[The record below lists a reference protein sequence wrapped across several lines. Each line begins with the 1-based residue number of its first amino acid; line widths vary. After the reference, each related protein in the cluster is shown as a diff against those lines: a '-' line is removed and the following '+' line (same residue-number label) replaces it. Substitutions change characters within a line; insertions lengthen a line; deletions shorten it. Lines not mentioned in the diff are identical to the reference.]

1 MNNNAVS
8 KLVVVVL
15 ALVVVIALVSVYFV
29 LMPSPTQT
37 PTTSPTGTTTPQLK
51 RTLVIAI
58 PEEPMGLDVQ
68 QVTWSNEVHDLIFQP
83 LVVLDPNMSIVP
95 DLALSWEVS
104 ENGTVIIFHLPEGA
118 KFSNGDPLTAEAVKE
133 SIERYKSIS
142 PYAEDFADVQEMVVL
157 DTYTLKLI
165 LSKPAPYLWA
175 VLVTNYGAPVNA
187 KVAREVGNDAFN
199 RLPVGSGPYKVS
211 EWVRGSHVVL
221 VRNDNYR
228 TNMPFVSNKGPNPY
242 VDEVIVRFI
251 PEDLTRIAEL
261 EAGRVDIVRGVPL
274 DEVKRLRE
282 NPNIK
287 LYETLSPGIH
297 YIMVNVLK
305 EPLNDVR
312 VRQAI
317 MIALNRSE
325 IAAVLDNNVVPWY
338 SFLSPSQ
345 ICYNKSVESLGES
358 LYSHN
363 LNKAKELLKEAGWVD
378 TNGDGIVDKNG
389 VPLKLTLLSP
399 TDDPALKKAAPL
411 IQAQLAKIGISIE
424 IKEYTYDYI
433 RDLTSEWNFEL
444 ALRRFSWADPDIL
457 IYLVH
462 SEYGNYTYSNPEVD
476 ELLELGRSVT
486 DMTERTKVYSRAQ
499 EILLRDL
506 PLIPLFVL
514 KEYTAVNK
522 NVKGLLVLP
531 PYGTLIINDVWIEQ
545 R

>member
-1 MNNNAVS
+1 MLISVI
-8 KLVVVVL
+8 
-15 ALVVVIALVSVYFV
+15 VIALVATYFMLV
-29 LMPSPTQT
+29 PTPTQT
-37 PTTSPTGTTTPQLK
+37 PTTPPTETTIPQLK

-58 PEEPMGLDVQ
+58 PEEPMGLDIQ
-68 QVTWSNEVHDLIFQP
+68 QVTWANEVHALIFQP
-83 LVVLDPNMSIVP
+83 LVVLGPDMSLVP
-95 DLALSWEVS
+95 DLALRWEVS
-104 ENGTVIIFHLPEGA
+104 ENGTVIIFYLPEGA
-118 KFSNGDPLTAEAVKE
+118 KFANRDPLTAEAVKK
-133 SIERYKSIS
+133 SIERYRNIS
-142 PYAEDFADVQEMVVL
+142 PYAEDFADVKEIVVL

-165 LSKPAPYLWA
+165 LSNPAPYLWA
-175 VLVTNYGAPVNA
+175 VLVTVYGGPVNVR
-187 KVAREVGNDAFN
+187 VAEEIGNDAFN
-199 RLPVGSGPYKVS
+199 RFPVGSGPYKIK

-228 TNMPFVSNKGPNPY
+228 TNMPFVTNKGPNPY
-242 VDEVIVRFI
+242 IDEVIIRFI

-274 DEVKRLRE
+274 DEVWRLRE
-282 NPNIK
+282 NPNIQ

-317 MIALNRSE
+317 MIAINRSE
-325 IAAVLDNNVVPWY
+325 IAMILDNNVIPWH

-345 ICYNKSVESLGES
+345 ICYNKSVENLAKD

-363 LNKAKELLKEAGWVD
+363 LSRARELLKEAGWID
-378 TNGDGIVDKNG
+378 TNGDGIVDKDG

-399 TDDPALKKAAPL
+399 TDDPELKKSAPL
-411 IQAQLAKIGISIE
+411 IQAQLAKIGVSIE

-433 RDLTSEWNFEL
+433 RELTREWNFEL

-462 SEYGNYTYSNPEVD
+462 SKYGNYTYSNPEVD
-476 ELLELGRSVT
+476 KLLELGRSVA

-514 KEYTAVNK
+514 KEYTAVSK
-522 NVKGLLVLP
+522 NVKGLIVLP
-531 PYGTLIINDVWIEQ
+531 PYGALIINDAWVEQ

>member
-1 MNNNAVS
+1 MQSSKAVS
-8 KLVVVVL
+8 KIVTMVLV
-15 ALVVVIALVSVYFV
+15 LVVVIALVATYFV
-29 LMPSPTQT
+29 FVPTPTQT
-37 PTTSPTGTTTPQLK
+37 PTTSPTETTPQLK

-83 LVVLDPNMSIVP
+83 LVVLGPDMTLVP
-95 DLALSWEVS
+95 DLALRWEVS
-104 ENGTVIIFHLPEGA
+104 ENGTVIIFYLPEGA
-118 KFSNGDPLTAEAVKE
+118 KFSNGDPLTAEAVKK
-133 SIERYKSIS
+133 SIERYRNIS
-142 PYAEDFADVQEMVVL
+142 PYAEDFADVEEMVVL

-165 LSKPAPYLWA
+165 LKNPAPYLWA

-187 KVAREVGNDAFN
+187 RVAEEIGNDAFN
-199 RLPVGSGPYKVS
+199 RLPIGSGPYKVS

-228 TNMPFVSNKGPNPY
+228 TNMPFVTNKGPNPY
-242 VDEVIVRFI
+242 IDEIIIRFI

-274 DEVKRLRE
+274 DEVRRLRE
-282 NPNIK
+282 NPNIQ

-317 MIALNRSE
+317 MIAINRSE
-325 IAAVLDNNVVPWY
+325 IATILDNNVIPWH

-345 ICYNKSVESLGES
+345 ICYNKSVEDLAKS
-358 LYSHN
+358 LYSYD
-363 LNKAKELLKEAGWVD
+363 LNKAKELLEEAGWVD
-378 TNGDGIVDKNG
+378 TDGDGIVDKDG

-399 TDDPALKKAAPL
+399 TDDPALKKSAPL
-411 IQAQLAKIGISIE
+411 IQAQLAKIGVSVE
-424 IKEYTYDYI
+424 IKEYTYDYV
-433 RDLTSEWNFEL
+433 RELTSEWNFEL

-476 ELLELGRSVT
+476 ELLELGRSVA

-514 KEYTAVNK
+514 KEYTAVSK
-522 NVKGLLVLP
+522 NVKGLIVLS
-531 PYGTLIINDVWIEQ
+531 PYGTLIINDVWVEQ